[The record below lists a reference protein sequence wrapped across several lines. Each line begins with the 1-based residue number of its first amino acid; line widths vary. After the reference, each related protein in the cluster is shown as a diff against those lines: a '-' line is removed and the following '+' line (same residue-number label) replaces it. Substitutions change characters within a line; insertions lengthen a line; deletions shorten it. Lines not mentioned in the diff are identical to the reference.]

1 MQVEKKLLICMA
13 YKAFK
18 ITLVILIL
26 YIFLSSILINF
37 FVEFFKKGSLE
48 IQKYNED
55 YILKYVPI
63 L

>member
-1 MQVEKKLLICMA
+1 MA

-18 ITLVILIL
+18 IPLVILIL

-37 FVEFFKKGSLE
+37 FVEFFKKSSLE